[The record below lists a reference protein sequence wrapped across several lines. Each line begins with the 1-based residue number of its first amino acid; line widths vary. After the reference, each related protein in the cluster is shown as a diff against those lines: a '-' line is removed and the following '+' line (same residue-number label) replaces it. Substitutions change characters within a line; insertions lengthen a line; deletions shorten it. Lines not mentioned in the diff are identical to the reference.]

1 MMEGFKF
8 AAGVASDAGFDAIEI
23 HAHAGYLIDQFMSPV
38 WNKRTDEY
46 GGSPEKLCT
55 LPEGIVE
62 AIKSESV
69 TVCLSSSEF
78 LLITDLKADVRWKTA

>member
-1 MMEGFKF
+1 MTQHYRLLTKEEIAQMMEGFKF

-46 GGSPEKLCT
+46 GGSPENCARFPK
-55 LPEGIVE
+55 EIVE
-62 AIKSESV
+62 AINNR
-69 TVCLSSSEF
+69 
-78 LLITDLKADVRWKTA
+78 ITAAAP